1 MHKKLM
7 FSLLAVA
14 VACVAAGSAF
24 AAGKFNKVIGV
35 GDAAPD
41 WTEVGGVD
49 GAKHSLKDYK
59 DAKVVVQVFT
69 CNKCPVAVAYED
81 RLVEIARDYKDKGVK
96 LVAINCNNADADKL
110 PKMKERATAKGFNF
124 DYLYDSG
131 QASGRAY
138 GAKVTPE
145 VFVLDANRKVIY
157 MGAIDDN
164 WQAADGVKKAYL
176 RDAIDAALAGKA
188 PEITETKAQGCGI
201 GYE

>member
-1 MHKKLM
+1 MQKKLI
-7 FSLLAVA
+7 FSLLALV
-14 VACVAAGSAF
+14 VACAAGSAY

-41 WTEVGGVD
+41 WSEIAGVD
-49 GAKHSLKDYK
+49 GSNHSLKDYK
-59 DAKVVVQVFT
+59 DAKVVVQIFT

-96 LVAINCNNADADKL
+96 VVAINCNNATADKMD
-110 PKMKERATAKGFNF
+110 KMKERATAKGFTF
-124 DYLYDSG
+124 DYLYDPG
-131 QASGRAY
+131 QKSGRAF

-145 VFVLDANRKVIY
+145 VFVLDANRKVVY
-157 MGAIDDN
+157 MGAIDDSWDSPDN
-164 WQAADGVKKAYL
+164 VKKAYL
-176 RDAIDAALAGKA
+176 RDAIEAALAGKA